1 MTNPVRKIFVVP
13 DSRPD
18 SEAAE
23 IDITKD
29 PDSTRE
35 YVIDELRKY
44 SEYRVWMLAG
54 TQIGDGPPSPAVV
67 VKTDE
72 DGAYSFYC
80 TGLNR
85 NIISG
90 RANDIHNST
99 STMNNAQ
106 FHSSH
111 QGMWLGCPKKTAACP
126 TQGVTLLLPL
136 CSVPLSFPVPL
147 AAWFRPV

>member
-1 MTNPVRKIFVVP
+1 MYVNRVAFEFSLHITQSTAPFSIPPHAVPGAPPQLVKAYAESSTSIRVVWQPPPENKRNGRITYYKIFVVP

-29 PDSTRE
+29 PDSARE

-54 TQIGDGPPSPAVV
+54 TQIGDGPASPAVV

-72 DGAYSFYC
+72 DGAYLLISFC
-80 TGLNR
+80 R
-85 NIISG
+85 
-90 RANDIHNST
+90 D
-99 STMNNAQ
+99 
-106 FHSSH
+106 
-111 QGMWLGCPKKTAACP
+111 
-126 TQGVTLLLPL
+126 
-136 CSVPLSFPVPL
+136 
-147 AAWFRPV
+147 

>member
-54 TQIGDGPPSPAVV
+54 TQIGDGPPSPPVI

-72 DGAYSFYC
+72 DGAYFFFLY
-80 TGLNR
+80 GLE
-85 NIISG
+85 
-90 RANDIHNST
+90 ST
-99 STMNNAQ
+99 
-106 FHSSH
+106 
-111 QGMWLGCPKKTAACP
+111 
-126 TQGVTLLLPL
+126 
-136 CSVPLSFPVPL
+136 
-147 AAWFRPV
+147 

>member
-44 SEYRVWMLAG
+44 SEYRIWMLAG

-72 DGAYSFYC
+72 DGAYSFFFC
-80 TGLNR
+80 TGLNQ
-85 NIISG
+85 NQNLISG
-90 RANDIHNST
+90 RENDIRILD
-99 STMNNAQ
+99 A
-106 FHSSH
+106 
-111 QGMWLGCPKKTAACP
+111 
-126 TQGVTLLLPL
+126 PL
-136 CSVPLSFPVPL
+136 T
-147 AAWFRPV
+147 R